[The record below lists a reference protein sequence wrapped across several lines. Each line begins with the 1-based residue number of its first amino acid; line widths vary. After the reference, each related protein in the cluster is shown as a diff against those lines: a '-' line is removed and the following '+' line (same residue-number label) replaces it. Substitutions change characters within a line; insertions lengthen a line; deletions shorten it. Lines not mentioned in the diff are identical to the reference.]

1 MSLLLVNEAVSYN
14 ELKQQLNDPNKP
26 LTDGNLASH
35 LKKLRE
41 AAYIDE
47 TKEFRNRKPH
57 TTYKASQEGKKA
69 FEAHL
74 SALEEIIRGLG

>member
-1 MSLLLVNEAVSYN
+1 MSLLMVNDAVSYN

-41 AAYIDE
+41 SDYIEE

-57 TTYKASQEGKKA
+57 TTYRTSKEGKKA

-74 SALEEIIRGLG
+74 SALEEIIKGLG